1 MTSVRRSQIC
11 FDEPRETG
19 ASAPAISCPGVCK
32 WLITGP
38 EGVSKR
44 SNMEILDTGSSSAR
58 VTLFPVRKGVD
69 SDLARP

>member
-19 ASAPAISCPGVCK
+19 ASAPAISCMTRRKWWFKGPMGTSGWSCK
-32 WLITGP
+32 LYLH
-38 EGVSKR
+38 S
-44 SNMEILDTGSSSAR
+44 GSSSAR